1 VPHRLR
7 GMPAVV
13 RLRRLMFVCRAKR
26 RASRS
31 RRQSQS
37 EAPDASL
44 DNSDTQANRPTI
56 AMNAR
61 DFAWQID
68 RTIMASRPSIRI
80 ARKARSKAE
89 SDFATWLMM
98 AKLGS
103 FDDLPPNAQG
113 VLTNYRARLERMSEA
128 ESKVVAVREVYA
140 AYYSEMGG
148 AGAAPEPEAPSTS
161 VDDRVVRFQR
171 PPQPA
176 PPAAGASATPAA
188 RKSVPALLIF
198 AALVALIAAYRFLAH

>member
-1 VPHRLR
+1 
-7 GMPAVV
+7 
-13 RLRRLMFVCRAKR
+13 
-26 RASRS
+26 
-31 RRQSQS
+31 
-37 EAPDASL
+37 
-44 DNSDTQANRPTI
+44 
-56 AMNAR
+56 MNAR

-68 RTIMASRPSIRI
+68 RTIMASRIRI

-113 VLTNYRARLERMSEA
+113 FLTNYRARLERMSEA

-148 AGAAPEPEAPSTS
+148 VGVAPEAEAPSTS
-161 VDDRVVRFQR
+161 VDESVVRFQR
-171 PPQPA
+171 PRKPQPA
-176 PPAAGASATPAA
+176 PPAAGASARPAA

-198 AALVALIAAYRFLAH
+198 AAMVALIAAYRFLAH

>member
-1 VPHRLR
+1 
-7 GMPAVV
+7 
-13 RLRRLMFVCRAKR
+13 
-26 RASRS
+26 
-31 RRQSQS
+31 
-37 EAPDASL
+37 
-44 DNSDTQANRPTI
+44 
-56 AMNAR
+56 MNAR

-103 FDDLPPNAQG
+103 FDDLPPNAQAF
-113 VLTNYRARLERMSEA
+113 LTNYQARLERMSEA
-128 ESKVVAVREVYA
+128 ESTAVAVREVYV

-148 AGAAPEPEAPSTS
+148 AGAAPEPEAAPGTS
-161 VDDRVVRFQR
+161 VDDRVGRFQR
-171 PPQPA
+171 PRKPQP
-176 PPAAGASATPAA
+176 AGASARPAA

-198 AALVALIAAYRFLAH
+198 AAMVALIAAYRFLAH

>member
-1 VPHRLR
+1 
-7 GMPAVV
+7 
-13 RLRRLMFVCRAKR
+13 
-26 RASRS
+26 
-31 RRQSQS
+31 
-37 EAPDASL
+37 
-44 DNSDTQANRPTI
+44 
-56 AMNAR
+56 MNAR

-113 VLTNYRARLERMSEA
+113 FLTNYRARLERMSEA

-171 PPQPA
+171 PRKPQPA
-176 PPAAGASATPAA
+176 PPAAGASARPAT

>member
-1 VPHRLR
+1 
-7 GMPAVV
+7 MAT
-13 RLRRLMFVCRAKR
+13 
-26 RASRS
+26 
-31 RRQSQS
+31 
-37 EAPDASL
+37 PDASL
-44 DNSDTQANRPTI
+44 DYLDTQANRPTI

-68 RTIMASRPSIRI
+68 RTIMAPRPSIRI

-113 VLTNYRARLERMSEA
+113 FLTNYRARLERMSEA

-148 AGAAPEPEAPSTS
+148 AAPEPEAPSTS
-161 VDDRVVRFQR
+161 VDDSVVRFQR
-171 PPQPA
+171 PRKPQPA
-176 PPAAGASATPAA
+176 PPAAGASARPAA

-198 AALVALIAAYRFLAH
+198 AAMVALIAAYRFLAH